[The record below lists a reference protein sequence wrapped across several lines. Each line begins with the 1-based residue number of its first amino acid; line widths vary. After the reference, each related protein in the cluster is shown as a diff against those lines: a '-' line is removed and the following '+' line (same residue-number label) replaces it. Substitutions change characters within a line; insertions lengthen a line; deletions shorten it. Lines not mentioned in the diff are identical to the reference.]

1 MSTYL
6 ELVNKLKDKTGSKA
20 ADLTTAIGLTGE
32 GRMLAGFINDAWMD
46 IQGQHPD
53 WGWMRTSTSFVTI
66 NGQATYTPTEAGTT
80 NFGMWDRYSFR
91 NYLTATGTAAEVFMT
106 YMPYEKWRNIY
117 QFSSNRTS
125 YSQPYDITI
134 TPAKSLG
141 LGPVPLVGYT
151 VTGDYFT
158 CPTEMTLDADIPS
171 LPVHYHMAIVYRAMM
186 FYAAEEAASEIYT
199 HGTKEFNRMMSRI
212 EADYLPEIELGAAE

>member
-6 ELVNKLKDKTGSKA
+6 QLVNLLKDESGSGA

-32 GRMLAGFINDAWMD
+32 GRRLANWINQAWMD
-46 IQGQHPD
+46 IQGQHQD
-53 WGWMRTSTSFVTI
+53 WGWKRTSTSFTTV
-66 NGQATYTPTEAGTT
+66 NGQATYTPAQAGTT
-80 NFGMWDRYSFR
+80 NFGMWDRDSFR
-91 NYLTATGTAAEVFMT
+91 NYLTATGTPAEVFMN
-106 YMPYEKWRNIY
+106 YMPYEQWRNIY
-117 QFSSNRTS
+117 QFSSGRTT

-134 TPAKSLG
+134 TPAKALG

-171 LPVHYHMAIVYRAMM
+171 LPVHYHMAIVYRALM
-186 FYAAEEAASEIYT
+186 FYAANEAASEVYN
-199 HGTKEFNRMMSRI
+199 HGKVEFNRLMTRI
-212 EADYLPEIELGAAE
+212 ENDYLPNIEVGSAE